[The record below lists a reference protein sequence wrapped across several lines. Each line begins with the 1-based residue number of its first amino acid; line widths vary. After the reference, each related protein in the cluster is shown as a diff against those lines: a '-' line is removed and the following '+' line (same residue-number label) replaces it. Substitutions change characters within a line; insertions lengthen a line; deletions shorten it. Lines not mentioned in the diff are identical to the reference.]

1 MGCYKQIHQNKGSF
15 SMATAKQLKTY
26 VVQNPVSGLSDAPT
40 IRDKI
45 SQVMEENQ
53 IPFEIYETTGKEDLY
68 AVIKAAIGRG
78 FERFVSVGGDGTIS
92 GVASGLV
99 NTKIPLV
106 IIPTGTVNALAR
118 ELQIPFTLD
127 EAVRWWSEQNARS
140 KFIDVIEARER
151 YYLLNVSAGAA
162 AKIMKEAKREDIHRF
177 GAVVY
182 LWNALKRFFDVPTHR
197 FRLRVDGKPV
207 SFRASEV
214 MIANSGVL
222 MGLRALQL
230 DPEASLDSGKLT
242 ICHAQMQNML
252 DYVKIAFK
260 IVTTPPE
267 VTPPEVDCIDA
278 TREIVIETNSPIP
291 VQGDGE
297 QIGYTPVTV
306 KLMPHALHL
315 VLPPWRE
322 SK

>member
-1 MGCYKQIHQNKGSF
+1 MEIER
-15 SMATAKQLKTY
+15 QLKTY

-40 IRDKI
+40 IREKI
-45 SQVMEENQ
+45 SQVMEEYQ
-53 IPFEIYETTGKEDLY
+53 IPFEIYETTGKEDLHE
-68 AVIKAAIGRG
+68 VVKAAIKRG

-127 EAVRWWSEQNARS
+127 EAVRWWVSGDARS
-140 KFIDVIEARER
+140 KYIDMIEVREHF
-151 YYLLNVSAGAA
+151 YLLNVSAGSAA
-162 AKIMKEAKREDIHRF
+162 TIMKEAKREDIHRF
-177 GAVVY
+177 GAIVY
-182 LWNALKRFFDVPTHR
+182 LWHALKRLTNVPTYR
-197 FRLRVDGKPV
+197 FQLRVDGKPIQ
-207 SFRASEV
+207 FRASEV

-242 ICHAQMQNML
+242 ICHAQMKTML
-252 DYVKIAFK
+252 DYVRIGFK
-260 IVTTPPE
+260 LVTSPPE
-267 VTPPEVDCIDA
+267 ENTALDCLDA
-278 TREIVIETNSPIP
+278 MREITIQANRPIP

-306 KLMPHALHL
+306 KLVPHSLH
-315 VLPPWRE
+315 VIMPPWRKAE
-322 SK
+322 